1 MVVSIDVSEPDP
13 AWPAD
18 PGIGTL
24 VLAAGSGRRFGG
36 LKQFAMVGG
45 ARLVDRAVALVA
57 AVAGPPVL
65 ALPPGVEWDGAEVA
79 AVATGGTTRLDTM
92 ASALACLDATFDRG
106 VEVVLV
112 HDCARPLATPA
123 NCGAVVRAVLDGADA
138 ALCVWPTPDT
148 IKAVD
153 NDGEWSPSE
162 PASRLRH
169 HGRDGLVVAQ
179 SPMAYRVGPLRDA
192 LADLDRLGKKA
203 VEETIVIESMGGTVL
218 GVPGDPWSHH
228 VVEPRDIEVV
238 EAILAADLVDHRWW
252 RDSISAGHRPCSR

>member
-1 MVVSIDVSEPDP
+1 VSLDVAAPDRGW
-13 AWPAD
+13 AAD
-18 PGIGTL
+18 PRVVGI

-36 LKQFAMVGG
+36 RKQFAMVGG
-45 ARLVDRAVALVA
+45 ARLVDRALALVT

-79 AVATGGTTRLDTM
+79 AVTDGGASRLDTL
-92 ASALACLDATFDRG
+92 ASAVACLDATFGHG

-123 NCGAVVRAVLDGADA
+123 ACGTVVRAVLDGGDA

-153 NDGEWSPSE
+153 VGNARHPGER
-162 PASRLRH
+162 AGRLRH

-179 SPMAYRVGPLRDA
+179 SPMAYRVDSLREA
-192 LADLDRLGKKA
+192 LVELGGTGAGATA
-203 VEETIVIESMGGTVL
+203 VEETIVIESRGGVVL

-228 VVEPRDIEVV
+228 VVEPRDLEIV
-238 EAILAADLVDHRWW
+238 EAILAADLPDHGWW
-252 RDSISAGHRPCSR
+252 RDSISTAN